1 MSQFLKRQIKN
12 KQQKLC
18 KKLARLTFFFING
31 GLSASLSLFSTS
43 KAQDFHVYEAILKIC
58 SRCGRTS
65 RTKCAALVILTIS
78 WKASDHHQKLF
89 KAVNI
94 CNKEEFLWNRNLL
107 NSAAKGMIEMWVIL
121 AKTKLPQFGKFFPV
135 FCLICKIVWRRVK
148 NDVKIFCWNKR
159 RFRRFFFMFTFH
171 VSSNSGISV
180 PYFSKDFD
188 QTKGFR
194 FSSKEVLIL
203 ATKLLLY
210 SPEYPWCT
218 E

>member
-1 MSQFLKRQIKN
+1 MSLLLWFLNFPLIIWILAPSMSQFLKRQIRN

-94 CNKEEFLWNRNLL
+94 CNKEEFLWNWNFAEFGRERNQMQCE
-107 NSAAKGMIEMWVIL
+107 S
-121 AKTKLPQFGKFFPV
+121 F
-135 FCLICKIVWRRVK
+135 
-148 NDVKIFCWNKR
+148 
-159 RFRRFFFMFTFH
+159 
-171 VSSNSGISV
+171 
-180 PYFSKDFD
+180 
-188 QTKGFR
+188 
-194 FSSKEVLIL
+194 
-203 ATKLLLY
+203 
-210 SPEYPWCT
+210 
-218 E
+218 